1 MTGPSTGRIIAGSNY
16 SPPARDTGW
25 TDPAHS
31 KPRGTANPTGAG
43 EPLARR
49 NPTTTTKTSA
59 SPGYG
64 PAAKTPRHRRGRK
77 GWTPTE
83 TSAKGSIAFTPS

>member
-1 MTGPSTGRIIAGSNY
+1 M
-16 SPPARDTGW
+16 
-25 TDPAHS
+25 
-31 KPRGTANPTGAG
+31 
-43 EPLARR
+43 
-49 NPTTTTKTSA
+49 TKTPA

-64 PAAKTPRHRRGRK
+64 HAAKTPRHRRGRK